1 MYIFVENGRQVFDFP
16 VILMVKVVER
26 HWGPLVKE
34 YIQTISIFPP
44 GVMSMIVAPNSK
56 SEDAPTG

>member
-34 YIQTISIFPP
+34 YIRTISIFPP
-44 GVMSMIVAPNSK
+44 GVMSMIVALNSK